1 MKYFVY
7 YSLSGNG
14 DLLADLLKE
23 YGYTPVKVEP
33 VKLLKKP
40 NFFTIIKYGGDAMAA
55 KRRKIHDLDVSISE
69 DDEVI
74 IGSPIWNDRLST
86 PINAVLADYNLN
98 KETTGFILYPA
109 GEGTSKSLKQ
119 LEKLG
124 FKKQPVVI
132 QNPKKYTDKA
142 KELLKPFKE

>member
-14 DLLADLLKE
+14 DLLAEVLKE
-23 YGYTPVKVEP
+23 YGYTPIKVEA
-33 VKLLKKP
+33 VKPLKKP

-55 KRRKIHDLDVSISE
+55 KKRKIKDLALEIKE
-69 DDEVI
+69 DDEVV

-86 PINAVLADYNLN
+86 PINTVLANYNLN

-109 GEGTSKSLKQ
+109 GSTTNKSRLQ
-119 LEKLG
+119 LQKLG
-124 FKKQPVVI
+124 FKKEPIVI
-132 QNPKKYTDKA
+132 QNPKKYTEKA
-142 KELLKPFKE
+142 KDLLKPFKE